1 MSVNPIY
8 NDLSNLFPSAIDNMD
23 KFRDPDPA
31 SVPIINQYYTYF
43 NAGNLASADALL
55 EANPQLKL
63 MLLGAENMNGLRDGV
78 ISVQRFFFDEVQ
90 QYLVNIVKPKGEWDA
105 SAKYTKYDVVQYI
118 QNGAVE
124 SFMGIKTDIPIG
136 TSPVNSHY
144 FVAITLR
151 GEQGVSGLGLSPRG
165 YWSSASQ
172 YYVNDCVSYNDVLWY
187 AKRDNVGQV
196 PKDVSDDWDKLL
208 LIPKQIISSASM
220 PDGQTAGDFWFAEN
234 NSNAIEIKKKKSD
247 GAYTPLYPKSK
258 ADCITLADGTTVEA
272 TTDVIKNRVT
282 GTENRLS
289 GAETRIGG
297 AENRLASIEW
307 TLPAKADLIGGKV
320 PESQLPLTGGYV
332 AQPTAPLNTKLL
344 WVDTSVGGVTKYWNG
359 YAWAATAAVWG

>member
-8 NDLSNLFPSAIDNMD
+8 SDLSNLFPAAIDNMD

-63 MLLGAENMNGLRDGV
+63 MLLGAENMNGLRDGI

-208 LIPKQIISSASM
+208 LIPKQIISSVSM
-220 PDGQTAGDFWFAEN
+220 PGSQTAGDLWFAEG
-234 NSNAIEIKKKKSD
+234 SGDAFEIKKKKND
-247 GAYTPLYPKSK
+247 GAYTPLYPKTK
-258 ADCITLADGTTVEA
+258 AECITLANGTTVEA
-272 TTDVIKNRVT
+272 TTT
-282 GTENRLS
+282 ATENRLS
-289 GAETRIGG
+289 GAETRIGT
-297 AENRLASIEW
+297 AEAQIATAQGTANTAL
-307 TLPAKADLIGGKV
+307 AKANADMPI
-320 PESQLPLTGGYV
+320 TGGQFTGAVY
-332 AQPTAPLNTKLL
+332 AP
-344 WVDTSVGGVTKYWNG
+344 
-359 YAWAATAAVWG
+359 ATADLAVTMRNVVVMPVGSADFSGIPVGSVILVKK